1 MTIDLSKDS
10 TEVLQE
16 VSDYVDKYIFNS
28 GIWDGL
34 DDKQKLKAVYNSHI
48 ILGRVLPEI
57 FAEDIVDI
65 SDLVTEII
73 WIIAIDDSVIRSQQ
87 GATMVSVGDMTLQ
100 FNNSNAGSMIAPG
113 LVSKYGLTTTGVK
126 RRVGKYSVPME
137 DTSRVGMYKGNKER
151 FRYGW

>member
-10 TEVLQE
+10 TEVLQD

-48 ILGRVLPEI
+48 ILGRALPEI

-65 SDLVTEII
+65 SDLVTEIL
-73 WIIAIDDSVIRSQQ
+73 WIIAIDDSAIRSQQ

-100 FNNSNAGSMIAPG
+100 FNNSN
-113 LVSKYGLTTTGVK
+113 YGLTTTGVK
-126 RRVGKYSVPME
+126 RRVGKYSVPLE

>member
-10 TEVLQE
+10 TEVLQD

-34 DDKQKLKAVYNSHI
+34 EDKHQLKAVYNSHI
-48 ILGRVLPEI
+48 ILGRALPEI
-57 FAEDIVDI
+57 FADDVVDI

-73 WIIAIDDSVIRSQQ
+73 WIIAIDDSAIRSQQ

-100 FNNSNAGSMIAPG
+100 FNNSNAGSIIAPE

-126 RRVGKYSVPME
+126 RRIGKYYVPLE

>member
-1 MTIDLSKDS
+1 MTIDLRQNV
-10 TEVLQE
+10 TIVLQA

-34 DDKQKLKAVYNSHI
+34 DDKQKLKAIYNSHL
-48 ILGRVLPEI
+48 ILGRALPEV
-57 FAEDIVDI
+57 FADTVVDI

-100 FNNSNAGSMIAPG
+100 FNNSNAGSIIAPE

-126 RRVGKYSVPME
+126 RRIGKYYVPLE

-151 FRYGW
+151 FRHGW